1 MILVILV
8 FLFDDLGVLGVDLG
22 VLGVFLGVLGVFL
35 GVLGVFVGVLGVFGE
50 CLEGDRVADRFGTAR
65 VPGRRADLHVRRN
78 GAANGA
84 VGAGAGIRVAGVLDQ
99 AGSGLGLDGAGPE
112 QA

>member
-35 GVLGVFVGVLGVFGE
+35 GDLGVFGE
-50 CLEGDRVADRFGTAR
+50 CLEGWK
-65 VPGRRADLHVRRN
+65 
-78 GAANGA
+78 
-84 VGAGAGIRVAGVLDQ
+84 
-99 AGSGLGLDGAGPE
+99 
-112 QA
+112 